1 MTNAK
6 RRMPK
11 HALLACVLLSSFVIR
26 HPSFAVTPPLI
37 TEARQAIAEDIPE
50 VAIEKLRRAL
60 ALLPVGDEDRTAA
73 LALLAEA
80 QLDTG
85 RADAALDTLAQITPG
100 DDARTV
106 RLRALSLMALGRW
119 DEALVHFQ
127 KLAARDTEKLAAFVG
142 KAECLQSLGRTQ
154 EAADVLRPLA
164 TSKTAQAALRLRFA
178 SLLVDLGSVAEAR
191 ALLDST
197 PRSPADENWRRYIQA
212 RIHLHEKKPLAALDD
227 LAPFIPAADA
237 APPAGVSQNLRAAA
251 ALAEADARLTASGP
265 ETAEK
270 VLESFIRQNP
280 ASPEAA
286 TVFRRLDQI
295 YEGDRSTD
303 EGPLTRMAA
312 ELPPQAAALAQ
323 FYLARI
329 HQRAKRTEA
338 ADAALKKFL
347 AQFPEHSLAPYAHA
361 TLAENAQ
368 ARHDLAG
375 AEAEFDAASRTA
387 QTEKL
392 RGVIALKTALLNL
405 EQGEFVRASAGFLN
419 AAARSPALKISAR
432 YDSALAWLLQKNY
445 ARFAEEFVTFTVEF
459 PDAALAGNLRLEE
472 GLTRAR
478 EGDVNARAALTTFL
492 TGFNAHPRRAEA
504 QLALADI
511 ALNEGKPAEAQK
523 LQQEVAAAADTTP
536 EMREQ
541 ADYLGIF
548 LADAQVPGNGV
559 HTAKSDDQAVARA
572 RDFITKYP
580 QSAVLDEV
588 RMKLGEIFF
597 RHDDYL
603 SAQEQFEKV
612 ANERPDSAHATA
624 ALFLAGQCSM
634 KLLSPESL
642 NHALDLFGRVAA
654 KRGPMEVH
662 ARLHQAL
669 VKTKLG
675 APEDAVKIYDSI
687 ITAQP
692 PADLELRLA
701 ALTGKADNLV
711 AMGKAD
717 VKSFASA
724 IAAYDQIIAT
734 EGASPIWKNQ
744 ASYKKAKTLEQQAQ
758 PDAALVIFYDILN
771 SAATGPRET
780 FWFAKAGFDAAAL
793 VESRQQWKSAVG
805 IYEKMSAIPG
815 PHAEQA
821 KQRVRKLRLE
831 HFLWD

>member
-1 MTNAK
+1 MTNAEC
-6 RRMPK
+6 RMPK
-11 HALLACVLLSSFVIR
+11 RALLACVLLSSFVIR
-26 HPSFAVTPPLI
+26 HPSFAATPPLI
-37 TEARQAIAEDIPE
+37 TEARQAIEEDIPE

-85 RADAALDTLAQITPG
+85 RADAALDTLAQISPG

-119 DEALVHFQ
+119 DEALVQFQ

-164 TSKTAQAALRLRFA
+164 TSKTAPAALRLRFA

-197 PRSPADENWRRYIQA
+197 PRSPTDENWRRYIQA

-251 ALAEADARLTASGP
+251 ALAEADARLAASGP

-347 AQFPEHSLAPYAHA
+347 AHFPEHSLAPYAHA
-361 TLAENAQ
+361 TLAENEQ

-459 PDAALAGNLRLEE
+459 PDATLAGNLRLEE

-478 EGDVNARAALTTFL
+478 EGDVNARATLNTFL
-492 TGFNAHPRRAEA
+492 TGFKAHPRRAEA

-511 ALNEGKPAEAQK
+511 ALNDGNPAEAQK
-523 LQQEVAAAADTTP
+523 LQQEVPAAADTTP
-536 EMREQ
+536 EMREH

-548 LADAQVPGNGV
+548 LVDAQVPGNGV
-559 HTAKSDDQAVARA
+559 HTAKSDDQAVVRA

-580 QSAVLDEV
+580 QSTVLDEV

-692 PADLELRLA
+692 PAELELRLA

-717 VKSFASA
+717 VKTFASA
-724 IAAYDQIIAT
+724 IATYDQIIAT
-734 EGASPIWKNQ
+734 EGASPTWKNQ

-805 IYEKMSAIPG
+805 IYEKMAAIPG
-815 PHAEQA
+815 PYAEQA

>member
-1 MTNAK
+1 MSDDNRNPKLTRPMTNAECRMSK
-6 RRMPK
+6 R
-11 HALLACVLLSSFVIR
+11 ALLACVLLSSFVIR
-26 HPSFAVTPPLI
+26 HPSFAATPPLI

-119 DEALVHFQ
+119 DEALVQFQ

-178 SLLVDLGSVAEAR
+178 SLLVDFGSVAEAR

-459 PDAALAGNLRLEE
+459 PDATLAGNLRLEE

-478 EGDVNARAALTTFL
+478 EGDVNARATLNTFL
-492 TGFNAHPRRAEA
+492 TGFKAHPRRDLFDEPAMLDQMLGCDRHFSAQQILIRARPLVTAKPPAHARPFDRRQPRDLLQRAEPFRVRVD
-504 QLALADI
+504 QRLAPQERRPCRLDRRRC
-511 ALNEGKPAEAQK
+511 LRGGGLD
-523 LQQEVAAAADTTP
+523 LQQQEFTQRRANAARERTCVLAFAD
-536 EMREQ
+536 Q
-541 ADYLGIF
+541 IL
-548 LADAQVPGNGV
+548 Q
-559 HTAKSDDQAVARA
+559 HS
-572 RDFITKYP
+572 RD
-580 QSAVLDEV
+580 L
-588 RMKLGEIFF
+588 R
-597 RHDDYL
+597 RH
-603 SAQEQFEKV
+603 
-612 ANERPDSAHATA
+612 R
-624 ALFLAGQCSM
+624 
-634 KLLSPESL
+634 
-642 NHALDLFGRVAA
+642 
-654 KRGPMEVH
+654 
-662 ARLHQAL
+662 
-669 VKTKLG
+669 
-675 APEDAVKIYDSI
+675 
-687 ITAQP
+687 QP
-692 PADLELRLA
+692 PHR
-701 ALTGKADNLV
+701 
-711 AMGKAD
+711 
-717 VKSFASA
+717 
-724 IAAYDQIIAT
+724 
-734 EGASPIWKNQ
+734 
-744 ASYKKAKTLEQQAQ
+744 
-758 PDAALVIFYDILN
+758 
-771 SAATGPRET
+771 PRR
-780 FWFAKAGFDAAAL
+780 DAAATQPRPDRAPGQRHKIFDHRIAW
-793 VESRQQWKSAVG
+793 VRPQFAVG
-805 IYEKMSAIPG
+805 IRRVGEDRPRPQFMLPTIELHPPPARHHTLQAVKRKMPPRQRVVGVAVLTATHDPRQTRRLAGREVKEKIPSARDLPGKQRRRFIGANFIHVYAGSIHFLRCVSSAIS
-815 PHAEQA
+815 QA
-821 KQRVRKLRLE
+821 ALRRFSLASQ
-831 HFLWD
+831 FSSPLPPCLKSRN